1 MFLLIKKSPRA
12 TFGLVTCGS
21 FCPDPRQAEQ
31 REDEN
36 ASVHQA
42 QENRRTQVHSV
53 TSGRMDSQDRLPGRT
68 DHSRQACGRHARARA
83 RASGQSL
90 LEVSGI
96 QSHADRCGGGVC
108 VCVLCPGSLSRA
120 PRLPLVLLRASWH
133 THRCGCRRLAG
144 HTGPAQPSLQS
155 LEQGKDLSF
164 LPSQVV
170 AVLPRLGVGWE
181 GARWGLGF
189 LRVPPGKTWGRLLGD
204 GRHPAW
210 TLSSALEGCGRWG
223 PGAV

>member
-96 QSHADRCGGGVC
+96 QSHADRCGGGGVC
-108 VCVLCPGSLSRA
+108 VCCAQDHSPGRHVCLLSCCGPPGTHTGVAVGGWQATRVLRSPLSRA
-120 PRLPLVLLRASWH
+120 WSKARTSLSYHPRWWPSCPGWGWGGKVHGGVWGSSGSHQVKRGDDCWETDA
-133 THRCGCRRLAG
+133 TQPG
-144 HTGPAQPSLQS
+144 H
-155 LEQGKDLSF
+155 
-164 LPSQVV
+164 
-170 AVLPRLGVGWE
+170 
-181 GARWGLGF
+181 
-189 LRVPPGKTWGRLLGD
+189 
-204 GRHPAW
+204 
-210 TLSSALEGCGRWG
+210 
-223 PGAV
+223 

>member
-1 MFLLIKKSPRA
+1 MIRKGR
-12 TFGLVTCGS
+12 TV
-21 FCPDPRQAEQ
+21 PRQAEQ

-96 QSHADRCGGGVC
+96 QSHADRCGGGGVC
-108 VCVLCPGSLSRA
+108 VWAVPRITLQGATSASCPAAGLLAHTQVWLSEAGRPHGSCAALSPEPGARQG
-120 PRLPLVLLRASWH
+120 PLFPTIPGGGR
-133 THRCGCRRLAG
+133 
-144 HTGPAQPSLQS
+144 PAQA
-155 LEQGKDLSF
+155 GG
-164 LPSQVV
+164 
-170 AVLPRLGVGWE
+170 GVGRCTV
-181 GARWGLGF
+181 GSG
-189 LRVPPGKTWGRLLGD
+189 VPQ
-204 GRHPAW
+204 
-210 TLSSALEGCGRWG
+210 G
-223 PGAV
+223 PTR